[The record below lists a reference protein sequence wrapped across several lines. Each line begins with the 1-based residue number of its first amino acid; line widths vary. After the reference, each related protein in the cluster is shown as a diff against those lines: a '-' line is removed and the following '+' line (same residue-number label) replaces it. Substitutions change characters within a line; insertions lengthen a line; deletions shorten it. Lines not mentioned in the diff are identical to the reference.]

1 MTLNCKGRVQVIIDA
16 WADGGAEHVPVE
28 GGGGLQVGDGDSDVD
43 ELAEAPHRGWGR
55 GRRGQRPQAA
65 RGSPT
70 QTCDR
75 PEHSSENNVKKHFRK
90 GQIIRIRVNHT
101 S

>member
-1 MTLNCKGRVQVIIDA
+1 MMKTSDTYLRR
-16 WADGGAEHVPVE
+16 ADGGAEHVSVE
-28 GGGGLQVGDGDSDVD
+28 GGGGLQVGDGDSDVV

-55 GRRGQRPQAA
+55 GRRGQRPQGA

-90 GQIIRIRVNHT
+90 DQIIRVNHT
-101 S
+101 L